1 MKCCARPKSGGS
13 GRARAD
19 CAGDKSRQ
27 IGCIILL
34 LARIGYRHRTAGGGM
49 PKFLK
54 LYLIVTG
61 GLGFLAIAMP
71 GLVILGFFMLIIPGL
86 ILSLAPTAFLW
97 GCAYAVAHWLARS
110 RLRPGWVALG
120 AVPLTALILC
130 AIPLPS
136 ILMAQAKL
144 ARYHLSA
151 VKPANPIR
159 PAGDIRLDRS
169 TQSSGCDSQCLA
181 LLFEPGVRS
190 VTVNTTREISFAQI
204 RDGLAPLT
212 QHARTFRLKPAGQC
226 AAGDPKPEISGA
238 NFGKTWED
246 NRAMAAEWKA
256 RLTSESCLSSS
267 LPIARYDLLL
277 RSGAWRVSDEPGE
290 RTSADYAEIRTG
302 ANRLLMRV
310 FNLRTSSLQAPLN
323 IAFTG
328 GIENFRPGWGRSQW
342 PRGVS
347 NSWEAP
353 GHELDAALA
362 VRRSADQASAL
373 AITRAALS
381 AAVANPALRA
391 DAPIFQSVGDYLE
404 MLKPSGALPA
414 DRLLVERL
422 IADPRLEDLEGAG
435 LLPKIF
441 NAGELAELRPA
452 IIAKLSAL
460 PATADPR
467 TRALG
472 AVLKSWPVGAFAQ
485 LSSDERVLLKDVDR
499 RRRATGLIER
509 LYDLGPAGAPMLVQ
523 ILDEHQRAKSTINRD
538 DPSRDQVT
546 ISLDRE
552 AHGNAQAAAIR
563 GLCQLGP
570 AAKGELGGLM
580 GIEQRSPKK
589 DFGGRDWDRMM
600 VRVGKPVDQ
609 VSKPENL
616 SGSEANYQ
624 RNLRE
629 FLHHFRPDQSCR

>member
-1 MKCCARPKSGGS
+1 MA
-13 GRARAD
+13 
-19 CAGDKSRQ
+19 
-27 IGCIILL
+27 
-34 LARIGYRHRTAGGGM
+34 AGGGM
-49 PKFLK
+49 PKFFK
-54 LYLIVTG
+54 QYLIVTG
-61 GLGFLAIAMP
+61 GLGFLAVAMP
-71 GLVILGFFMLIIPGL
+71 GLVIIGFFMLIIPGL

-97 GCAYAVAHWLARS
+97 GCAYGVAYWLARS
-110 RLRPGWVALG
+110 RLGPKWVALG
-120 AVPLTALILC
+120 AIPVTAVVLC

-144 ARYHLSA
+144 ARYHLDP

-159 PAGDIRLDRS
+159 PAGDIRLDRA
-169 TQSSGCDSQCLA
+169 TQSSGCDNQCLA

-190 VTVNTTREISFAQI
+190 VTVNTTRETSFAQI

-212 QHARTFRLKPAGQC
+212 QYARTFRLKPTGQC
-226 AAGDPKPEISGA
+226 AAGDQKAEISGGY
-238 NFGKTWED
+238 FGKTPED
-246 NRAMAAEWKA
+246 RRAMAAEWKA
-256 RLTSESCLSSS
+256 RLTSEFCLSSS

-277 RSGAWRVSDEPGE
+277 RSGAWRASDEPGE

-310 FNLRTSSLQAPLN
+310 FNLRSSSLQAPLN

-328 GIENFRPGWGRSQW
+328 GMENFRPGWGRSQW

-362 VRRSADQASAL
+362 VRRSANQASAL

-391 DAPIFQSVGDYLE
+391 DAPIFQSVDDYLE
-404 MLKPSGALPA
+404 MLKLSGALPA
-414 DRLLVERL
+414 DRVLVERL
-422 IADPRLEDLEGAG
+422 IADPRLDNFNGAW

-441 NAGELAELRPA
+441 SAGELAEFRPV
-452 IIAKLSAL
+452 IIAKLSSL

-467 TRALG
+467 TRGLG
-472 AVLKSWPVGAFAQ
+472 AALKSWPDGAFAQ
-485 LSSDERVLLKDVDR
+485 LSGDERLLLKDVDR

-523 ILDEHQRAKSTINRD
+523 ILDEHERAKSSINRD

-546 ISLDRE
+546 ISWDRE

-570 AAKGELGGLM
+570 AAKGELGGLLRM
-580 GIEQRSPKK
+580 EQRSTNKG
-589 DFGGRDWDRMM
+589 FGGRDWDRMM

-609 VSKPENL
+609 VRKPDDL

-629 FLHHFRPDQSCR
+629 FLDHFKPDQSCR